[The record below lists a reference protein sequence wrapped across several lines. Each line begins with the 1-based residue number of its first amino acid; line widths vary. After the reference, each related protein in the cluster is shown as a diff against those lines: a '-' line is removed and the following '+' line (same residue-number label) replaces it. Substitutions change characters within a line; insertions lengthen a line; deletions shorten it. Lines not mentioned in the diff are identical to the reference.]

1 MKKKNPFYDNDEIDI
16 IDLLKIIWDGKIAIT
31 IITLISFLV
40 GFGYSNQ
47 LPNNNLNSLNI
58 TKVNNSEFLKFDSV
72 KRLVNGIQSTQSSQS
87 IQSAQ
92 IEIPS
97 KQKLSNQIIL
107 DRFIDELNDYD
118 EFLFILENTKK
129 VREKLRGLSDEEKEI
144 ELFKYVNL
152 LTISKIKNNGN
163 NYTLNLKWDD
173 FNEAKKIFLDT
184 LSLTLNNFNETI
196 FNELKQSLEFEKKI
210 ILSKDRER
218 LDYLREQ
225 SSIAKEI
232 NIEENQIDN
241 FSSSQTSVSF
251 NINTADTAYYLR
263 GYKAIDKEMELIQ
276 NRKYDNLK
284 FIEKEINSLKQ
295 DNLKWVRYNIHST
308 KVKSLKK
315 DKLILIIS
323 IFLGIIVGLIYVFV
337 SNKFHIK
344 K

>member
-1 MKKKNPFYDNDEIDI
+1 MKKKTPFYDNDEIDI

-58 TKVNNSEFLKFDSV
+58 TKVNNSKFLKFDSV
-72 KRLVNGIQSTQSSQS
+72 KRLVKGIQSTQL
-87 IQSAQ
+87 
-92 IEIPS
+92 EIPT

-107 DRFIDELNDYD
+107 DRFIDELKDYD
-118 EFLFILENTKK
+118 EFLFIVENTKK

-152 LTISKIKNNGN
+152 LKISKIKNNGN

-173 FNEAKKIFLDT
+173 FDEAKKIFLDT
-184 LSLTLNNFNETI
+184 LSLTLNNVNETI
-196 FNELKQSLEFEKKI
+196 FNELSQSLEFEKKI

-225 SSIAKEI
+225 SSIAKEM
-232 NIEENQIDN
+232 NIDLNQIDN
-241 FSSSQTSVSF
+241 FSSSQALSF

-263 GYKAIDKEMELIQ
+263 GYKAIDKEIELIQ

-284 FIEKEINSLKQ
+284 FIEEEIYSLKQ

-308 KVKSLKK
+308 KLKSLKK

-337 SNKFHIK
+337 FNKFYIK